1 MLKLES
7 YANKYQTIQMS
18 RTDGILEVKLHTNGG
33 PLHWSLLPH
42 GELTRAFHEIGQD
55 YENEVIILTG
65 TGAAFS
71 GPALGPNGHNHVSHP
86 VTAMEWDKIY
96 FEGKHLLLNLL
107 NIEVPIIAAINGPT
121 LRHAEIPL
129 LSDIVLAADTA
140 TFQDSAHFWGGLVP
154 GDGVHIV
161 FPHLM
166 GTNRGRYFLLTGQ
179 TINAQDKTAHVDVN
193 EIISKMP
200 AMLDAQKQL
209 EKLSATYDAEY
220 KTMAEEYTNKMKK
233 YEQEA
238 NTVGDAVNQTRQA
251 EMQDLV
257 KRITDYRDNAQKEL
271 QKKES
276 DLVKPL
282 MDKIKASIQKVGKA
296 KGYQYVLNV
305 ADLLLSDGPDLTADI
320 KKDLGF

>member
-1 MLKLES
+1 MKRF
-7 YANKYQTIQMS
+7 K
-18 RTDGILEVKLHTNGG
+18 
-33 PLHWSLLPH
+33 SLLIATV
-42 GELTRAFHEIGQD
+42 LF
-55 YENEVIILTG
+55 L
-65 TGAAFS
+65 GAS
-71 GPALGPNGHNHVSHP
+71 
-86 VTAMEWDKIY
+86 
-96 FEGKHLLLNLL
+96 
-107 NIEVPIIAAINGPT
+107 
-121 LRHAEIPL
+121 
-129 LSDIVLAADTA
+129 
-140 TFQDSAHFWGGLVP
+140 
-154 GDGVHIV
+154 
-161 FPHLM
+161 
-166 GTNRGRYFLLTGQ
+166 Q
-179 TINAQDKTAHVDVN
+179 TINAQAKTAHVDVN

-305 ADLLLSDGPDLTADI
+305 ADLLLADGPDLTADV